1 MSKNT
6 RSQPQDII
14 QLLEDLK
21 ADFNRRFDAQD
32 ARMMS
37 LNSLLTQ
44 VTTKN
49 QQLKTA
55 LEEKERQVLALER
68 KMNNQEQYQRSWS
81 IRILNLPIPA
91 DQDSSNTDV
100 VMRTVFS
107 KVLEPIF
114 QGAVQK
120 KLLPGIPAYTSIL
133 ETAHILPSKPNQP
146 PAIIARF
153 FSGNIRQL
161 VFRLKKEFATKVPT
175 PTTSKSHPHPK
186 LAHPFYEDLTTFNF
200 SKMRAIAQDKR
211 VLSCCPATGSTA
223 KRRSGVFGTTM
234 RPWMPSLPPPRLQ
247 SNHSQ
252 FSSQTIFYSGFLHTV
267 TIRLFFTVL
276 SYIFHIQ

>member
-44 VTTKN
+44 VTTEN

-153 FSGNIRQL
+153 FSRNIRQL
-161 VFRLKKEFATKVPT
+161 VFRLKKDFATKVPT

-211 VLSCCPATGSTA
+211 VLSCWSVAGQLRLRLNGETAVRRVRNHYETVDAIIAATSA
-223 KRRSGVFGTTM
+223 AE
-234 RPWMPSLPPPRLQ
+234 
-247 SNHSQ
+247 
-252 FSSQTIFYSGFLHTV
+252 
-267 TIRLFFTVL
+267 
-276 SYIFHIQ
+276 